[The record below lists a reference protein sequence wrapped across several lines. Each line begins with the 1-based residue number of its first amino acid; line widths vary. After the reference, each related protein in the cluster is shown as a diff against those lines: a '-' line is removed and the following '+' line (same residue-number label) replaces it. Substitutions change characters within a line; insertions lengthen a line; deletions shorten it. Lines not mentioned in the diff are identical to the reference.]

1 AVDTDESG
9 SFTATPVVVD
19 GVTISLTQAR
29 LFVSGTLS
37 SLNIAGLVSGSAHFE
52 VVKDV
57 VDADVD
63 GTAGFDPAT
72 DLNDAVLLTFALT
85 SLQLKV
91 GTDSFGISITS
102 GEVRVATL
110 APSSPPYTRRWLA
123 VQASN
128 VGASLSVGS
137 LLSATLTDVAV
148 QVNQAS
154 ATAPATATALDWTS
168 AIDTDETGTFTAT
181 PVTVDGQAIS
191 LTQ

>member
-37 SLNIAGLVSGSAHFE
+37 SLNIAGLVSGSAHFQ

-85 SLQLKV
+85 QLSLKV

-102 GEVRVATL
+102 GEVRAATL
-110 APSSPPYTRRWLA
+110 APAASTDTRRWLA

-137 LLSATLTDVAV
+137 LLSATLTDVAGRGRP
-148 QVNQAS
+148 AA
-154 ATAPATATALDWTS
+154 ATRPPPPRGRPLA
-168 AIDTDETGTFTAT
+168 
-181 PVTVDGQAIS
+181 
-191 LTQ
+191 